1 MGQPVAVVSKPSRTP
16 GILRFEA
23 NRSLTGMGHVR
34 YRSTDRI
41 TGNVPSDELARR
53 FFATG
58 QVDAI
63 HIYANMITV
72 DLAKGFTGDGLEEI
86 VADLFIHYRDGV
98 MPATFEEAPE
108 ASEETATPAAPAAEG
123 GDAPALSA
131 EAQKI
136 PANLLERSRA
146 ARIRLLGH

>member
-58 QVDAI
+58 QVDSI

-72 DLAKGFTGDGLEEI
+72 DLAKGFTGEGLEEI

-98 MPATFEEAPE
+98 MPAQFEEAPE
-108 ASEETATPAAPAAEG
+108 ASEEAAAPAAPTEGG

>member
-1 MGQPVAVVSKPSRTP
+1 MGQPVAVTTKPSRLP
-16 GILRFEA
+16 GVLHFEA

-34 YRSTDRI
+34 YRSTDHI
-41 TGNVPSDELARR
+41 VGTVPSDELARR

-58 QVDAI
+58 QVDSI

-98 MPATFEEAPE
+98 MPATFDEAPE
-108 ASEETATPAAPAAEG
+108 ATEEATPAAPAAG
-123 GDAPALSA
+123 AGDAPALSA
-131 EAQKI
+131 DAQKI

>member
-98 MPATFEEAPE
+98 MPATFEEAPAAGDE
-108 ASEETATPAAPAAEG
+108 AATPATPAEGG

>member
-1 MGQPVAVVSKPSRTP
+1 MGQPVAVVSKPSRMP
-16 GILRFEA
+16 GVMRFEA

-58 QVDAI
+58 QVDSI
-63 HIYANMITV
+63 HIYANMITA
-72 DLAKGFTGDGLEEI
+72 DLAKGFSGDGLEEI

-98 MPATFEEAPE
+98 MPAQFEEAPE
-108 ASEETATPAAPAAEG
+108 ASEEAATPAAPAEGG

>member
-58 QVDAI
+58 QVDSI

-72 DLAKGFTGDGLEEI
+72 DLAKGFSGDGLEEI

-98 MPATFEEAPE
+98 MPAQFEEAPE
-108 ASEETATPAAPAAEG
+108 ASEEAAAPAAPAEGG

>member
-1 MGQPVAVVSKPSRTP
+1 MGQPVAVISKPSRMP
-16 GILRFEA
+16 GVLRFEA

-34 YRSTDRI
+34 YRKTDHI
-41 TGNVPSDELARR
+41 TGTVPSDELARR

-63 HIYANMITV
+63 HIYANMITA
-72 DLAKGFTGDGLEEI
+72 DLAKGFTGEGLEEI

-98 MPATFEEAPE
+98 MPATFDETPAADEKT
-108 ASEETATPAAPAAEG
+108 ASPAAPAEG
-123 GDAPALSA
+123 GADAPALSA

>member
-1 MGQPVAVVSKPSRTP
+1 MGQPVVVVSKPSRTP

-58 QVDAI
+58 QVDSL

-72 DLAKGFTGDGLEEI
+72 DSPR
-86 VADLFIHYRDGV
+86 V
-98 MPATFEEAPE
+98 
-108 ASEETATPAAPAAEG
+108 
-123 GDAPALSA
+123 
-131 EAQKI
+131 
-136 PANLLERSRA
+136 SR
-146 ARIRLLGH
+146 

>member
-58 QVDAI
+58 QVDSI

-108 ASEETATPAAPAAEG
+108 TSEEAAAPAAPAEGG

-146 ARIRLLGH
+146 ARIRLLGR